1 MVAMDI
7 NKQQKRGETENRQ
20 GLQKSDDMCFYTG
33 VYEGKSVLKKAT
45 VSAWS
50 VSLRHPIKPPSFAHA
65 LVAQKPDIDKLIMK
79 LAKQLERAEKGC
91 KTTQEYVKF
100 DD

>member
-1 MVAMDI
+1 M
-7 NKQQKRGETENRQ
+7 
-20 GLQKSDDMCFYTG
+20 
-33 VYEGKSVLKKAT
+33 LKKAT

-79 LAKQLERAEKGC
+79 LAKQVALCGGANSDKQPNSIIDYIYMVSLNVQKKVARQPRSTLSLMTE
-91 KTTQEYVKF
+91 F
-100 DD
+100 FI